1 MTEQVH
7 SLQLKIDAAAAE
19 AGSKRFTAALSAV
32 KKAVSDLDRAADGT
46 FAKLANHRPEFDVTP
61 LRAAATEAN
70 RLSTAL
76 TGAGSASDRAAATIQ
91 RTALASAS
99 AVRMAEQA
107 TQRLA
112 LRMGDLGDTQGVASL
127 NAALAQMK
135 AQLVNATST
144 LDVRRAKS
152 QFDDLRSGLLQATVA
167 AEYAQGE
174 QAQLAR
180 ELEQTGR
187 AAQQQAEALS
197 RLRAAHDPLFAASQ
211 RYSTALSEVD
221 SLVSANMVSEAQ
233 AAAMRERAAA
243 TYLAMGS
250 AADTFAGQ
258 ARNGAMAA
266 QQVGFQLN
274 DIGVMLAGG
283 MSPLSIA
290 VTQGTQL
297 AQTFQ
302 GLKGSTSILSTLAGG
317 FAAMFSPV
325 SLVTIGVIALG
336 TAIVQWMTSGSDS
349 TKDFATALG
358 DADSAISS
366 MRQATDTLA
375 GATLGSLAEGYGRV
389 NAELQTH
396 LEKLQEIARIEAT
409 RATADAFAAVGSDY
423 LGGWLTT
430 DVDDMRIAFETTND
444 QARVLL
450 SMLDQIKAART
461 FEEQFAAVQKMRT
474 EVESVT
480 GGLKNAEGGALAF
493 LMQLIKA
500 EDAGIRLKA
509 ATDGTAGAADN
520 ASGAA
525 SGLAYTIGT
534 AADEAARLLSL
545 LNGVPGALAV
555 MGKSVEGQI
564 ASIRAQNRALSLEL
578 SEGLSS
584 AAANRR
590 VQLETMISTAGE
602 RGQRITPD
610 AIAAEWVKINELDAA
625 AKETERLRN
634 QITEKNRPARSAG
647 GGRGGG
653 GGSRVAELTEEQ
665 KATEELNTTLTERL
679 TSLEQERLVLELVA
693 SGQFQTAEAAQL
705 FAEAMTAGGGAV
717 DAQTTAMIQQIDAAA
732 KLNEELKK
740 LATDPVKDWMDSVP
754 NWIEA
759 GKQIEMGAINSL
771 RDSIADMIK
780 TGKLDFESLGEAI
793 LGVFADVVSDK
804 AVKELLTLFG
814 RGETG
819 SGGWLGGLFGDL
831 FASQGDSDVAGMVNG
846 GTQAGAVIGNS
857 MIQAGQVV
865 SQQLAAA
872 MTQGGMQAGASAQ
885 SGLAAGSVN
894 VRTAAQTGLAVGSA
908 NIRTAATSSAPVLA
922 QGVVQGAQQGAPILG
937 QGVAMGAVG
946 GGGGFLSGIGG
957 VGGLVGMILPGLFS
971 EGGYS
976 TSPVASAMVPAAA
989 FQRAPHF
996 SEGGITSGGIPAV
1009 LHPNEAVI
1017 PLSRGR
1023 KIPVEMGDSAG
1034 GGDKI
1039 VTQHMTFNIQT
1050 PDADGMRRSQKRIAA
1065 DMAAAGQRAMRTEH

>member
-61 LRAAATEAN
+61 LRAATTEAN

-76 TGAGSASDRAAATIQ
+76 AGTGSASDRAAATIQ

-99 AVRMAEQA
+99 AVRLAEQA

-127 NAALAQMK
+127 NSALAQMK
-135 AQLVNATST
+135 ASLVNATST

-197 RLRAAHDPLFAASQ
+197 RLRAAHDLLFAASQ
-211 RYSTALSEVD
+211 RYATALSEID

-233 AAAMRERAAA
+233 ASAMRERAAA

-336 TAIVQWMTSGSDS
+336 AAIVQWMTSGSDA

-500 EDAGIRLKA
+500 EDAGLRLKA

-534 AADEAARLLSL
+534 AADEAARLLMN
-545 LNGVPGALAV
+545 LNSVPGALAV

-634 QITEKNRPARSAG
+634 QITEKNRPARSAGGG

-771 RDSIADMIK
+771 RDSISEMIK

-894 VRTAAQTGLAVGSA
+894 VRTAAQTGLAMGA
-908 NIRTAATSSAPVLA
+908 NSVRVAATTAGPVLG
-922 QGVVQGAQQGAPILG
+922 QGVVQGAQAGAPILA
-937 QGVAMGAVG
+937 QGVAAGAQSGGILSGVG
-946 GGGGFLSGIGG
+946 GI
-957 VGGLVGMILPGLFS
+957 GGLVGMILPGLFS

-989 FQRAPHF
+989 FHHAPHF
-996 SEGGITSGGIPAV
+996 SEGGLTSGGIPAV

-1023 KIPVEMGDSAG
+1023 KIPVEMGETAG
-1034 GGDKI
+1034 GTI
-1039 VTQHMTFNIQT
+1039 IHAPQTINIQT
-1050 PDADGMRRSQKRIAA
+1050 PDADSFRRSQKQIAA
-1065 DMAAAGQRAMRTEH
+1065 YMARAGQRAVSQNG

>member
-1 MTEQVH
+1 MTEQIH
-7 SLQLKIDAAAAE
+7 TLALKIDAAQAE

-61 LRAAATEAN
+61 LRAATTEAN

-76 TGAGSASDRAAATIQ
+76 TGAGGASDRAAATIQ

-135 AQLVNATST
+135 TQLVDATST

-211 RYSTALSEVD
+211 RYSTALSEID
-221 SLVSANMVSEAQ
+221 SLVAANMVSEAQ

-258 ARNGAMAA
+258 AHNGAMAA

-336 TAIVQWMTSGSDS
+336 AAIVQWMTSGSDS

-409 RATADAFAAVGSDY
+409 RATADAFAAVGSEY

-450 SMLDQIKAART
+450 RMLDQIKAART

-500 EDAGIRLKA
+500 EDAGLRLKA

-534 AADEAARLLSL
+534 AADEAARLLMN
-545 LNGVPGALAV
+545 LNSVPSALAT

-564 ASIRAQNRALSLEL
+564 ASIRAQNRALSIEL

-634 QITEKNRPARSAG
+634 QITEKNRPARSAGGG

-717 DAQTTAMIQQIDAAA
+717 DAQTAAMIQQIDAAA

-771 RDSIADMIK
+771 RDSISEMIK

-894 VRTAAQTGLAVGSA
+894 VRTAAQTGLAVGST

-922 QGVVQGAQQGAPILG
+922 QGVVSGAQQGAPILG
-937 QGVAMGAVG
+937 QGVAMAAAG
-946 GGGGFLSGIGG
+946 GGGGFLSSIGG
-957 VGGLVGMILPGLFS
+957 VGGLLSMALGAFS
-971 EGGYS
+971 EGGLS
-976 TSPVASAMVPAAA
+976 TSPVGFASMPASA
-989 FQRAPHF
+989 FRHAPHF
-996 SEGGITSGGIPAV
+996 AQGTANTSGIPAV

-1023 KIPVEMGDSAG
+1023 KIPVEMGETAG
-1034 GGDKI
+1034 G
-1039 VTQHMTFNIQT
+1039 TNINAPQYITINT
-1050 PDADGMRRSQKRIAA
+1050 PDADSFRRSQKQIAA
-1065 DMAAAGQRAMRTEH
+1065 DMARAGQRAVSQNG

>member
-1 MTEQVH
+1 LEQTH
-7 SLQLKIDAAAAE
+7 ELRLKIDATAAQ
-19 AGSKRFTAALSAV
+19 AGAKQFSAALSAV

-46 FAKLANHRPEFDVTP
+46 FSKLANHRPEFDVTP
-61 LRAAATEAN
+61 LRAATTEAN

-127 NAALAQMK
+127 NSALAQMK
-135 AQLVNATST
+135 ASLVNATST

-211 RYSTALSEVD
+211 RYSTALSEID
-221 SLVSANMVSEAQ
+221 SLVAANMVSEAQ
-233 AAAMRERAAA
+233 ASAMRERAAA

-336 TAIVQWMTSGSDS
+336 AAIVQWMTSGSDA
-349 TKDFATALG
+349 TKDFASAMAE
-358 DADSAISS
+358 ADSAISNL
-366 MRQATDTLA
+366 RQVTDTFA
-375 GATLGSLAEGYGRV
+375 GVTLGSMVEGYGRV

-396 LEKLQEIARIEAT
+396 IEKLMEIARLEAVQKT
-409 RATADAFAAVGSDY
+409 TGEFNALGQEY

-461 FEEQFAAVQKMRT
+461 FEEQFAAVQKMRA

-500 EDAGIRLKA
+500 EDAGLRLKA

-534 AADEAARLLSL
+534 AADEAARLLAN
-545 LNGVPGALAV
+545 LNSVPSALAT

-647 GGRGGG
+647 GGGGG
-653 GGSRVAELTEEQ
+653 GGGRTAALTEEQ
-665 KATEELNTTLTERL
+665 KATEELNSTLTERL

-717 DAQTTAMIQQIDAAA
+717 DAQTTAMIQQIDTAA

-771 RDSIADMIK
+771 RDSISEMIK
-780 TGKLDFESLGEAI
+780 TGKLDFEGLGEAI

-857 MIQAGQVV
+857 MITAGTQVAA
-865 SQQLAAA
+865 QIQAA
-872 MTQGGMQAGASAQ
+872 MTGAGAQAGMSVQ
-885 SGLAAGSVN
+885 SGLATGSVN
-894 VRTAAQTGLAVGSA
+894 VRTAAQTGLAMGA
-908 NIRTAATSSAPVLA
+908 NSVRVAATTAGPVLG
-922 QGVVQGAQQGAPILG
+922 QGVVQGAQAGAPILA
-937 QGVAMGAVG
+937 QGVAMGAAG
-946 GGGGFLSGIGG
+946 GGGGILSG
-957 VGGLVGMILPGLFS
+957 VGGFGGLMGMILPGLFS

-989 FQRAPHF
+989 FHHAPHF
-996 SEGGITSGGIPAV
+996 SEGGVTSGGIPAV

-1023 KIPVEMGDSAG
+1023 KIPVEMGETAG
-1034 GGDKI
+1034 GTI
-1039 VTQHMTFNIQT
+1039 IHAPQTINIQT
-1050 PDADGMRRSQKRIAA
+1050 PDADSFRRSQKQIAA
-1065 DMAAAGQRAMRTEH
+1065 DMARAGQRAVSQNG

>member
-1 MTEQVH
+1 MEQTH
-7 SLQLKIDAAAAE
+7 ELRLKIDAAAAE

-32 KKAVSDLDRAADGT
+32 KKAVQDLDRAADGT

-127 NAALAQMK
+127 NSALAQMK

-211 RYSTALSEVD
+211 RYATALSEID
-221 SLVSANMVSEAQ
+221 SLVAANILNEGQ
-233 AAAMRERAAA
+233 ANAARERAAA

-325 SLVTIGVIALG
+325 SFVTIGVIALG
-336 TAIVQWMTSGSDS
+336 AAIVQWMTSGSDA

-389 NAELQTH
+389 NAELQNH

-409 RATADAFAAVGSDY
+409 RKTADAFAAVGSEY

-474 EVESVT
+474 EVESIT

-500 EDAGIRLKA
+500 EDAGLRLKA
-509 ATDGTAGAADN
+509 ATDGTAGAADT

-534 AADEAARLLSL
+534 AADEAARLLMN
-545 LNGVPGALAV
+545 LNSVPGALAV

-564 ASIRAQNRALSLEL
+564 ASIRAQNRALSIEL

-590 VQLETMISTAGE
+590 VQLETMISAAGE

-610 AIAAEWVKINELDAA
+610 AIAAEWMKINELDAA

-647 GGRGGG
+647 GGGGRGGG
-653 GGSRVAELTEEQ
+653 GGGRTAALTEEQ
-665 KATEELNTTLTERL
+665 KATEELNNTLTERL

-740 LATDPVKDWMDSVP
+740 LATDPVKDWMESVP

-780 TGKLDFESLGEAI
+780 TGKLDFEGLGETI

-804 AVKELLTLFG
+804 AVKELLSLFG

-885 SGLAAGSVN
+885 SGLATGSVN
-894 VRTAAQTGLAVGSA
+894 VRTAAQTGLAMGA
-908 NIRTAATSSAPVLA
+908 NSVRVAATTAGPVLG
-922 QGVVQGAQQGAPILG
+922 QGVVQGAQAGAPILA
-937 QGVAMGAVG
+937 QGVAAGAQSGGILSGVG
-946 GGGGFLSGIGG
+946 GI
-957 VGGLVGMILPGLFS
+957 GGLVGMILPGLFS

-989 FQRAPHF
+989 FHHAPHF
-996 SEGGITSGGIPAV
+996 SEGGVTSGGIPAV

-1023 KIPVEMGDSAG
+1023 KVPVEMGETAG
-1034 GGDKI
+1034 GTI
-1039 VTQHMTFNIQT
+1039 IHAPQTINIQT
-1050 PDADGMRRSQKRIAA
+1050 PDADSFRRSQKQIAA
-1065 DMAAAGQRAMRTEH
+1065 DMARAGQRAVSQNG

>member
-1 MTEQVH
+1 MTEAVH

-46 FAKLANHRPEFDVTP
+46 FAKLANHKPQFDVAP
-61 LRAAATEAN
+61 LTRATTEAN

-76 TGAGSASDRAAATIQ
+76 AGTGSASDRAAATIQ

-127 NAALAQMK
+127 NSALAQMK
-135 AQLVNATST
+135 VSLVNATST

-211 RYSTALSEVD
+211 RYATALSEID
-221 SLVSANMVSEAQ
+221 SLVAANMVSEAQ
-233 AAAMRERAAA
+233 ASAMRERAAA

-336 TAIVQWMTSGSDS
+336 AAIVQWMTSGSDA
-349 TKDFATALG
+349 TKDFATALA

-396 LEKLQEIARIEAT
+396 LEKLQEISRIEAT
-409 RATADAFAAVGSDY
+409 RATADAFTAVGSEY

-450 SMLDQIKAART
+450 RMLDQIKAART

-534 AADEAARLLSL
+534 AADEAARLLMN
-545 LNGVPGALAV
+545 LNSVPGALAV

-590 VQLETMISTAGE
+590 VQLETMVTTANE

-610 AIAAEWVKINELDAA
+610 AIAAEWMKINELDAA
-625 AKETERLRN
+625 AKETEQLRN
-634 QITEKNRPARSAG
+634 QITERNRPARSAG
-647 GGRGGG
+647 GGGGG
-653 GGSRVAELTEEQ
+653 RRTAALTEEQ

-679 TSLEQERLVLELVA
+679 TSLEQERLALELVA

-717 DAQTTAMIQQIDAAA
+717 DAQTAAMIAQIDAAA

-872 MTQGGMQAGASAQ
+872 MAQGGMQAGASAQ

-908 NIRTAATSSAPVLA
+908 NIHTAATSSAPVLA
-922 QGVVQGAQQGAPILG
+922 QGVVSGAQQGAPILG
-937 QGVAMGAVG
+937 QGVAMGAAG
-946 GGGGFLSGIGG
+946 GGGASC
-957 VGGLVGMILPGLFS
+957 P
-971 EGGYS
+971 
-976 TSPVASAMVPAAA
+976 ASAE
-989 FQRAPHF
+989 
-996 SEGGITSGGIPAV
+996 SAV
-1009 LHPNEAVI
+1009 
-1017 PLSRGR
+1017 
-1023 KIPVEMGDSAG
+1023 
-1034 GGDKI
+1034 
-1039 VTQHMTFNIQT
+1039 F
-1050 PDADGMRRSQKRIAA
+1050 
-1065 DMAAAGQRAMRTEH
+1065 

>member
-61 LRAAATEAN
+61 LRAATTEAN

-127 NAALAQMK
+127 NSALAQMK
-135 AQLVNATST
+135 ASLVDATST

-167 AEYAQGE
+167 AEYAKGE
-174 QAQLAR
+174 QVQLAR

-211 RYSTALSEVD
+211 RYATALSEID
-221 SLVSANMVSEAQ
+221 SLVAANILNEGQ
-233 AAAMRERAAA
+233 ANAARERAAA
-243 TYLAMGS
+243 SYLAMGS

-336 TAIVQWMTSGSDS
+336 AAIVQWMTSGSDA

-366 MRQATDTLA
+366 MRQATDALA

-409 RATADAFAAVGSDY
+409 RATADAFAAVGSEY

-444 QARVLL
+444 HARVLL
-450 SMLDQIKAART
+450 GMLEQIKAART
-461 FEEQFAAVQKMRT
+461 FEEQFAAVQKMRA
-474 EVESVT
+474 EVESTT
-480 GGLKNAEGGALAF
+480 GGLERAEGGALAF

-500 EDAGIRLKA
+500 EDAGLRLKA

-520 ASGAA
+520 ASNAA

-534 AADEAARLLSL
+534 AADEAARLLMN
-545 LNGVPGALAV
+545 LNSVPGALAV

-564 ASIRAQNRALSLEL
+564 ASIRAQNRALSIEL

-610 AIAAEWVKINELDAA
+610 AIAAEWMKINELDAA

-634 QITEKNRPARSAG
+634 QITEKNRPARSAGG

-717 DAQTTAMIQQIDAAA
+717 DAQTTAMIQQIDTAA

-780 TGKLDFESLGEAI
+780 TGKLDFEGLGEAV
-793 LGVFADVVSDK
+793 LGVFAGVVSDK
-804 AVKELLTLFG
+804 AVKELLSLFG

-922 QGVVQGAQQGAPILG
+922 QGVVSGAQQGAPILG
-937 QGVAMGAVG
+937 QGVAMGAAG

-957 VGGLVGMILPGLFS
+957 VGGLLTMALGAFS
-971 EGGYS
+971 EGGLS
-976 TSPVASAMVPAAA
+976 TSPVGFASMPASA
-989 FQRAPHF
+989 FRHAPHF
-996 SEGGITSGGIPAV
+996 AQGTPNTSGIPAV

-1034 GGDKI
+1034 GGTI
-1039 VTQHMTFNIQT
+1039 INAPQTININT
-1050 PDADGMRRSQKRIAA
+1050 PDADSFRRSQKQIAA
-1065 DMAAAGQRAMRTEH
+1065 DMARAGQRAVSQNG

>member
-1 MTEQVH
+1 MTEAVH

-61 LRAAATEAN
+61 LRAATTEAN

-112 LRMGDLGDTQGVASL
+112 LRMGDLGDTHGVASL
-127 NAALAQMK
+127 NSALAQMK
-135 AQLVNATST
+135 AQLVDATST

-211 RYSTALSEVD
+211 RYATALSEID

-258 ARNGAMAA
+258 AHNGAMAA

-336 TAIVQWMTSGSDS
+336 AAIVQWMTSGSDA

-409 RATADAFAAVGSDY
+409 RATADAFAAVGSEY

-430 DVDDMRIAFETTND
+430 DVDDMRIAFQTTND
-444 QARVLL
+444 EARVLL
-450 SMLDQIKAART
+450 RMLDQIKAART

-500 EDAGIRLKA
+500 EDAGLRLKA

-534 AADEAARLLSL
+534 AADEAARLLMN
-545 LNGVPGALAV
+545 LNSVPSALAT

-564 ASIRAQNRALSLEL
+564 ASIRAQNRALSIEL

-590 VQLETMISTAGE
+590 VQLETMVSTAGE

-610 AIAAEWVKINELDAA
+610 AIAAEWMKINELDAA

-647 GGRGGG
+647 GGGGG
-653 GGSRVAELTEEQ
+653 GGGRTAALTEEQ
-665 KATEELNTTLTERL
+665 KATEELNTTLTGRL
-679 TSLEQERLVLELVA
+679 TSLQQERLVLELVA

-717 DAQTTAMIQQIDAAA
+717 DAQTTAMIAQIDAAA

-804 AVKELLTLFG
+804 AVKELLSLFG

-857 MIQAGQVV
+857 MITAGTQVAA
-865 SQQLAAA
+865 QIQAA
-872 MTQGGMQAGASAQ
+872 MTGAGAQAGMSVQ
-885 SGLAAGSVN
+885 SGLATGSVN
-894 VRTAAQTGLAVGSA
+894 VRTAAQTGLAMGA
-908 NIRTAATSSAPVLA
+908 NSVRVAATTAGPVLG
-922 QGVVQGAQQGAPILG
+922 QGVVQGAQAGAPILA
-937 QGVAMGAVG
+937 QGVAAGAQSG
-946 GGGGFLSGIGG
+946 GILSG
-957 VGGLVGMILPGLFS
+957 VGGFGGLMGMILPGLFS

-1023 KIPVEMGDSAG
+1023 KIPVEMGEAAG
-1034 GGDKI
+1034 G
-1039 VTQHMTFNIQT
+1039 TNINAPQYITINT
-1050 PDADGMRRSQKRIAA
+1050 PDADSFRRSQKQIAA
-1065 DMAAAGQRAMRTEH
+1065 DMARAGQRAVSQNG

>member
-61 LRAAATEAN
+61 LRAATTEAN

-76 TGAGSASDRAAATIQ
+76 AGTGSASDRAAATIQ

-99 AVRMAEQA
+99 AVRLAEQA

-135 AQLVNATST
+135 TQLVDATST

-211 RYSTALSEVD
+211 RYSTALSEID

-233 AAAMRERAAA
+233 ASAMRERAAA

-336 TAIVQWMTSGSDS
+336 AAIVQWMTSGSDS
-349 TKDFATALG
+349 TQDFASALAE
-358 DADSAISS
+358 ADSAISNL
-366 MRQATDTLA
+366 RQVTDTFA
-375 GATLGSLAEGYGRV
+375 GVTIGSMVEGYGRV
-389 NAELQTH
+389 NAELQSH
-396 LEKLQEIARIEAT
+396 IDKLIEIARLEAVQKT
-409 RATADAFAAVGSDY
+409 TNDFNTLGGEY
-423 LGGWLTT
+423 LGGFLTT
-430 DVDDMRIAFETTND
+430 DVDDMRIAFETTN
-444 QARVLL
+444 
-450 SMLDQIKAART
+450 
-461 FEEQFAAVQKMRT
+461 
-474 EVESVT
+474 
-480 GGLKNAEGGALAF
+480 
-493 LMQLIKA
+493 
-500 EDAGIRLKA
+500 GI
-509 ATDGTAGAADN
+509 
-520 ASGAA
+520 
-525 SGLAYTIGT
+525 
-534 AADEAARLLSL
+534 
-545 LNGVPGALAV
+545 
-555 MGKSVEGQI
+555 
-564 ASIRAQNRALSLEL
+564 
-578 SEGLSS
+578 LSS
-584 AAANRR
+584 
-590 VQLETMISTAGE
+590 
-602 RGQRITPD
+602 
-610 AIAAEWVKINELDAA
+610 
-625 AKETERLRN
+625 
-634 QITEKNRPARSAG
+634 
-647 GGRGGG
+647 
-653 GGSRVAELTEEQ
+653 
-665 KATEELNTTLTERL
+665 
-679 TSLEQERLVLELVA
+679 
-693 SGQFQTAEAAQL
+693 
-705 FAEAMTAGGGAV
+705 
-717 DAQTTAMIQQIDAAA
+717 
-732 KLNEELKK
+732 
-740 LATDPVKDWMDSVP
+740 
-754 NWIEA
+754 
-759 GKQIEMGAINSL
+759 
-771 RDSIADMIK
+771 
-780 TGKLDFESLGEAI
+780 
-793 LGVFADVVSDK
+793 
-804 AVKELLTLFG
+804 
-814 RGETG
+814 
-819 SGGWLGGLFGDL
+819 
-831 FASQGDSDVAGMVNG
+831 
-846 GTQAGAVIGNS
+846 
-857 MIQAGQVV
+857 
-865 SQQLAAA
+865 
-872 MTQGGMQAGASAQ
+872 
-885 SGLAAGSVN
+885 
-894 VRTAAQTGLAVGSA
+894 
-908 NIRTAATSSAPVLA
+908 
-922 QGVVQGAQQGAPILG
+922 
-937 QGVAMGAVG
+937 
-946 GGGGFLSGIGG
+946 IGG
-957 VGGLVGMILPGLFS
+957 VGGLLSMALGAFS
-971 EGGYS
+971 EGGVS
-976 TSPVASAMVPAAA
+976 TSPVGFASMPASA
-989 FQRAPHF
+989 FRHAPHF
-996 SEGGITSGGIPAV
+996 AQGTPNTSGIPAV

-1034 GGDKI
+1034 GGTI
-1039 VTQHMTFNIQT
+1039 IHAPQTINIQT
-1050 PDADGMRRSQKRIAA
+1050 PDADSFRRSQKQIAA
-1065 DMAAAGQRAMRTEH
+1065 DMARAGQRAVSQNG

>member
-1 MTEQVH
+1 MTEAVH

-19 AGSKRFTAALSAV
+19 AGSKRFSSALSAV
-32 KKAVSDLDRAADGT
+32 KKAVQDLDRAADGT

-61 LRAAATEAN
+61 LRAATTEAN

-76 TGAGSASDRAAATIQ
+76 TGTGSASDRAAATIQ
-91 RTALASAS
+91 RTALSSAS

-127 NAALAQMK
+127 NSALAQMK

-152 QFDDLRSGLLQATVA
+152 QFDDLRSGLLQTTVA
-167 AEYAQGE
+167 AEYAKGE
-174 QAQLAR
+174 QGQLAR

-211 RYSTALSEVD
+211 RYATALSEID

-233 AAAMRERAAA
+233 ASAMRERAAA

-325 SLVTIGVIALG
+325 SLVTVGVIALG
-336 TAIVQWMTSGSDS
+336 AAIVQWMTSGSDA

-409 RATADAFAAVGSDY
+409 RATADAFASVGSEY

-500 EDAGIRLKA
+500 EDAGLRLKA

-534 AADEAARLLSL
+534 AADEAARLLMN
-545 LNGVPGALAV
+545 LNSVPGALAV

-564 ASIRAQNRALSLEL
+564 ASIRAQNRALSIEL

-610 AIAAEWVKINELDAA
+610 AIAAEWMKINELDAA

-647 GGRGGG
+647 GGGGRGG

-717 DAQTTAMIQQIDAAA
+717 DAQTTAMIQQIDTAA

-831 FASQGDSDVAGMVNG
+831 FASQGDSGVAGMVNG

-857 MIQAGQVV
+857 MITAGTQVAA
-865 SQQLAAA
+865 QIQAA
-872 MTQGGMQAGASAQ
+872 MTGAGAQAGMSVQ
-885 SGLAAGSVN
+885 SGLATGSVN
-894 VRTAAQTGLAVGSA
+894 VRTAAQTGLAMGA
-908 NIRTAATSSAPVLA
+908 NSVRVAATTAGPVLG
-922 QGVVQGAQQGAPILG
+922 QGVVQGAQAGAPILA
-937 QGVAMGAVG
+937 QGVAAGAQSG
-946 GGGGFLSGIGG
+946 GILSG
-957 VGGLVGMILPGLFS
+957 VGGFGGLMGMILPGLFS

-989 FQRAPHF
+989 FHRAPHF

-1023 KIPVEMGDSAG
+1023 KIPVEMGETAG
-1034 GGDKI
+1034 GTI
-1039 VTQHMTFNIQT
+1039 IHAPQTINIQT
-1050 PDADGMRRSQKRIAA
+1050 PDADSFRRSQKQIAA
-1065 DMAAAGQRAMRTEH
+1065 DMARAGQRAVSQNG

>member
-1 MTEQVH
+1 MTEAVH

-19 AGSKRFTAALSAV
+19 AGAKRFTAALSAV

-61 LRAAATEAN
+61 LRAATTEAN

-112 LRMGDLGDTQGVASL
+112 LRMGDLGDTHGVASL
-127 NAALAQMK
+127 NSALAQMK
-135 AQLVNATST
+135 AQLVDATST

-211 RYSTALSEVD
+211 RYATALSEID

-258 ARNGAMAA
+258 AHNGAMAA

-336 TAIVQWMTSGSDS
+336 AAIVQWMTSGSDS
-349 TKDFATALG
+349 TQDFASALAE
-358 DADSAISS
+358 ADSAISNL
-366 MRQATDTLA
+366 RQVTDTFA
-375 GATLGSLAEGYGRV
+375 GVTIGSMVEGYGRV
-389 NAELQTH
+389 NAELQSH
-396 LEKLQEIARIEAT
+396 IDKLIEIARLEAVQKT
-409 RATADAFAAVGSDY
+409 TNDFNTLGGEY
-423 LGGWLTT
+423 LGGFLTT
-430 DVDDMRIAFETTND
+430 DVDDMRIAFQTTND
-444 QARVLL
+444 EARVLL

-461 FEEQFAAVQKMRT
+461 FEEQFAAVQKMRA

-500 EDAGIRLKA
+500 EDAGLRLKA

-534 AADEAARLLSL
+534 AADEAARLLMN
-545 LNGVPGALAV
+545 LNSVPSALAT

-590 VQLETMISTAGE
+590 VQLETMVSTAGE

-610 AIAAEWVKINELDAA
+610 AIAAEWMKINELDAA

-647 GGRGGG
+647 GGGGRGGG
-653 GGSRVAELTEEQ
+653 GRASALKEEETALDRLKKSVEDRVLG
-665 KATEELNTTLTERL
+665 LNSENAAL
-679 TSLEQERLVLELVA
+679 QLVI
-693 SGQFQTAEAAQL
+693 SGQVDSVETAKL
-705 FAEAMTAGGGAV
+705 MVDAMTASGGAV

-780 TGKLDFESLGEAI
+780 TGKLDFEGLGEAV

-804 AVKELLTLFG
+804 AVKELLSLFG

-857 MIQAGQVV
+857 MITAGTQVAA
-865 SQQLAAA
+865 QIQAA
-872 MTQGGMQAGASAQ
+872 MTGAGAQAGMSVQ
-885 SGLAAGSVN
+885 SGLATGSVN
-894 VRTAAQTGLAVGSA
+894 VRTAAQTGLAMGA
-908 NIRTAATSSAPVLA
+908 NSVRVAATTAGPVLG
-922 QGVVQGAQQGAPILG
+922 QGVVQGAQAGAPILA
-937 QGVAMGAVG
+937 QGVAAGAQSGGVLSGVG
-946 GGGGFLSGIGG
+946 GI
-957 VGGLVGMILPGLFS
+957 GGLVGMILPGLFS

-989 FQRAPHF
+989 FHHAPHF
-996 SEGGITSGGIPAV
+996 SEGGLTSGGIPAV

-1023 KIPVEMGDSAG
+1023 KIPVEMGDNAG
-1034 GGDKI
+1034 GGTI
-1039 VTQHMTFNIQT
+1039 IHAPQTINIQT
-1050 PDADGMRRSQKRIAA
+1050 PDADSFRRSQKQIAA
-1065 DMAAAGQRAMRTEH
+1065 DMARAGQRAVSQNG

>member
-1 MTEQVH
+1 M
-7 SLQLKIDAAAAE
+7 
-19 AGSKRFTAALSAV
+19 SKY
-32 KKAVSDLDRAADGT
+32 RAADGT
-46 FAKLANHRPEFDVTP
+46 FANLANHRPEFDVTP
-61 LRAAATEAN
+61 LRAATTEAN

-99 AVRMAEQA
+99 AVRMAELA

-135 AQLVNATST
+135 TSLVNATST

-211 RYSTALSEVD
+211 RYATALSEID

-233 AAAMRERAAA
+233 ASAMQERAAQ

-274 DIGVMLAGG
+274 DIGVMLDGG

-297 AQTFQ
+297 AQTFL

-325 SLVTIGVIALG
+325 SLVTVGVIALG
-336 TAIVQWMTSGSDS
+336 AAIVQWMTSGSGA
-349 TKDFATALG
+349 TKDFASAMAE
-358 DADSAISS
+358 ADSAISNL
-366 MRQATDTLA
+366 RQVTDTFA
-375 GATLGSLAEGYGRV
+375 GVTLGSMDDGYGRV

-396 LEKLQEIARIEAT
+396 IEKLKAIARLEAVQKT
-409 RATADAFAAVGSDY
+409 SGEFNALGQEY
-423 LGGWLTT
+423 LGGFLTS
-430 DVDDMRIAFETTND
+430 DIDDMRIAFSTTND
-444 QARVLL
+444 EARVLL
-450 SMLDQIKAART
+450 RLLDQIKAART

-474 EVESVT
+474 EVESIT
-480 GGLKNAEGGALAF
+480 GGLERAEGGALAF

-500 EDAGIRLKA
+500 EDAGLRLKV

-534 AADEAARLLSL
+534 AADEAARLLMN
-545 LNGVPGALAV
+545 LNSVPSALAT
-555 MGKSVEGQI
+555 MGNGLEGQI

-590 VQLETMISTAGE
+590 VQLETMITTAGE
-602 RGQRITPD
+602 RGQRITPE

-647 GGRGGG
+647 GGGRGGG

-665 KATEELNTTLTERL
+665 KATEELNSTLTERL
-679 TSLEQERLVLELVA
+679 TSLEQERMVLELVA

-717 DAQTTAMIQQIDAAA
+717 DAQTTAMIAQIDAAA

-771 RDSIADMIK
+771 PDSISEMIK

-804 AVKELLTLFG
+804 AVKELLTIFG
-814 RGETG
+814 REETG

-831 FASQGDSDVAGMVNG
+831 FASQEDSDVAGMVNG

-857 MIQAGQVV
+857 MITAGTQVAA
-865 SQQLAAA
+865 QIQAA
-872 MTQGGMQAGASAQ
+872 MTGAGAQAGMSVQ
-885 SGLAAGSVN
+885 LGLATGSVN
-894 VRTAAQTGLAVGSA
+894 VRTAAQTGLAMGA
-908 NIRTAATSSAPVLA
+908 NSVRVAASSAGPVLG
-922 QGVVQGAQQGAPILG
+922 QGVVQGAQAGAPILA
-937 QGVAMGAVG
+937 QGVAAGAQSG
-946 GGGGFLSGIGG
+946 GILSG
-957 VGGLVGMILPGLFS
+957 VGGFGGLMGMILPGLFS

-989 FQRAPHF
+989 FHHAPHF
-996 SEGGITSGGIPAV
+996 SEGGITSGGISAV

-1023 KIPVEMGDSAG
+1023 KIPVEIGDSAG
-1034 GGDKI
+1034 GGTI
-1039 VTQHMTFNIQT
+1039 IHAPQTININT
-1050 PDADGMRRSQKRIAA
+1050 LDADSFRRSQKQIAA
-1065 DMAAAGQRAMRTEH
+1065 DMARAGQRAVSQNG

>member
-1 MTEQVH
+1 MTEAVH

-19 AGSKRFTAALSAV
+19 SGAKRFSAALSAV
-32 KKAVSDLDRAADGT
+32 KKAVADLDRAADGT
-46 FAKLANHRPEFDVTP
+46 FSKLSKHRPEFDVTP
-61 LRAAATEAN
+61 LRAATTEAN

-76 TGAGSASDRAAATIQ
+76 AGTGSASDRAAATIQ

-127 NAALAQMK
+127 NSALAQMK
-135 AQLVNATST
+135 DSLVNATST

-167 AEYAQGE
+167 AEFAQGE

-211 RYSTALSEVD
+211 RYATALSEID

-233 AAAMRERAAA
+233 ASAMRERAAQ

-336 TAIVQWMTSGSDS
+336 AAIVQWMTSGSDA

-366 MRQATDTLA
+366 MRQATDTLT

-409 RATADAFAAVGSDY
+409 RATADAFAAVGNEY

-444 QARVLL
+444 EARVLL

-534 AADEAARLLSL
+534 AADEAARLLMN
-545 LNGVPGALAV
+545 LNSVPGALAV

-590 VQLETMISTAGE
+590 VQLETMVTTANE

-647 GGRGGG
+647 GGGGG
-653 GGSRVAELTEEQ
+653 GGGRTAALTEEQ

-679 TSLEQERLVLELVA
+679 ISLEQERLALELVA
-693 SGQFQTAEAAQL
+693 SGQFETAEAAQL
-705 FAEAMTAGGGAV
+705 MAQAMTAGGGAV

-771 RDSIADMIK
+771 RDSIADMIE
-780 TGKLDFESLGEAI
+780 TGKLDFESLGEAV

-831 FASQGDSDVAGMVNG
+831 FASQGDSDVAGMMQG

-857 MIQAGQVV
+857 MITAGTQVAA
-865 SQQLAAA
+865 QIQAA
-872 MTQGGMQAGASAQ
+872 MTGAGAQAGMSVQ
-885 SGLAAGSVN
+885 SGLATGSVN
-894 VRTAAQTGLAVGSA
+894 VRTAAQTGLAMGA
-908 NIRTAATSSAPVLA
+908 NSVRVAATTAGPVLG
-922 QGVVQGAQQGAPILG
+922 QGVVQGAQAGAPILA
-937 QGVAMGAVG
+937 QGVAAGAQG
-946 GGGGFLSGIGG
+946 GGILSGMGG
-957 VGGLVGMILPGLFS
+957 IGGLVGMILPGLFS

-989 FQRAPHF
+989 FRHAPHF
-996 SEGGITSGGIPAV
+996 SEGGVTSGGIPAV

-1034 GGDKI
+1034 GGTI
-1039 VTQHMTFNIQT
+1039 IHAPQTINIQT
-1050 PDADGMRRSQKRIAA
+1050 PDADSFRRSQKQIAA
-1065 DMAAAGQRAMRTEH
+1065 DMARAGQRAVSQNG

>member
-1 MTEQVH
+1 MTDQVH

-61 LRAAATEAN
+61 LRTATSEAN
-70 RLSTAL
+70 RLSNAL
-76 TGAGSASDRAAATIQ
+76 TGASSASDRAATTIQ

-112 LRMGDLGDTQGVASL
+112 LRMGDLGDNQGVASL
-127 NAALAQMK
+127 NSALAQMK
-135 AQLVNATST
+135 ASLVNATST

-211 RYSTALSEVD
+211 RYSTALSEID
-221 SLVSANMVSEAQ
+221 SLVAANMVSEAQ
-233 AAAMRERAAA
+233 ASSMRERAAA

-302 GLKGSTSILSTLAGG
+302 GLRGSTSILSTLAGG
-317 FAAMFSPV
+317 FAAMVSPV

-336 TAIVQWMTSGSDS
+336 AALVQWMTSGSTS

-366 MRQATDTLA
+366 IRQATDTLA

-389 NAELQTH
+389 NAQLQTH
-396 LEKLQEIARIEAT
+396 LQKLQEIARIEAARVT
-409 RATADAFAAVGSDY
+409 TDAFAAVGSEY

-430 DVDDMRIAFETTND
+430 DVDDMRIAFGTTND
-444 QARVLL
+444 QARALL
-450 SMLDQIKAART
+450 AMLDKIKSART
-461 FEEQFAAVQKMRT
+461 FEDQFAAVQKMRA

-480 GGLKNAEGGALAF
+480 GGLKNSEGGARAF
-493 LMQLIKA
+493 LIQLIKA

-509 ATDGTAGAADN
+509 ATDGTGAAAGN

-525 SGLAYTIGT
+525 SGLAFTIGT
-534 AADEAARLLSL
+534 AADEAARLLAN
-545 LNGVPGALAV
+545 LNSVPSALAT

-564 ASIRAQNRALSLEL
+564 ASIRAQNRALNLEL

-590 VQLETMISTAGE
+590 VQLETMITTAGE

-625 AKETERLRN
+625 AKEQERLRK
-634 QITEKNRPARSAG
+634 QITEQNRPARSAG
-647 GGRGGG
+647 AGGKRVEELGDE
-653 GGSRVAELTEEQ
+653 SRQLSKLSKQMNDRIFAIERENAALNLLAQGQARTKEGAELM
-665 KATEELNTTLTERL
+665 AMA
-679 TSLEQERLVLELVA
+679 LETN
-693 SGQFQTAEAAQL
+693 G
-705 FAEAMTAGGGAV
+705 
-717 DAQTTAMIQQIDAAA
+717 
-732 KLNEELKK
+732 
-740 LATDPVKDWMDSVP
+740 
-754 NWIEA
+754 
-759 GKQIEMGAINSL
+759 
-771 RDSIADMIK
+771 
-780 TGKLDFESLGEAI
+780 GKLDAATAAAIRNYEANVLLNQQLQRDAKNPFQDYIDGLPSAIEAAKQLKADLAQVMEGGLTDLFMGEFDAKKIVDSVRRSLAQMLAQRTMKMVFGNLFDTSGIAQASTAGAQQMNRAI
-793 LGVFADVVSDK
+793 V
-804 AVKELLTLFG
+804 
-814 RGETG
+814 TG
-819 SGGWLGGLFGDL
+819 SQQGAQMFAAAISGAAVPTGGMGGGFGGGFGLLGGLFSL
-831 FASQGDSDVAGMVNG
+831 F
-846 GTQAGAVIGNS
+846 
-857 MIQAGQVV
+857 
-865 SQQLAAA
+865 
-872 MTQGGMQAGASAQ
+872 
-885 SGLAAGSVN
+885 GLA
-894 VRTAAQTGLAVGSA
+894 
-908 NIRTAATSSAPVLA
+908 
-922 QGVVQGAQQGAPILG
+922 
-937 QGVAMGAVG
+937 
-946 GGGGFLSGIGG
+946 
-957 VGGLVGMILPGLFS
+957 

-976 TSPVASAMVPAAA
+976 DGPGMSTHMVSPAV
-989 FQRAPHF
+989 FRHAPHYAQ
-996 SEGGITSGGIPAV
+996 GTANTSGIPAV

-1017 PLSRGR
+1017 PLTKGRKVPVDMKQPDSAKEPGGDVLQTININTTVTVQGGDTSEETALAAARAVRDTIKVTVRQELADAMRYGGTANPRGR
-1023 KIPVEMGDSAG
+1023 
-1034 GGDKI
+1034 
-1039 VTQHMTFNIQT
+1039 
-1050 PDADGMRRSQKRIAA
+1050 
-1065 DMAAAGQRAMRTEH
+1065 

>member
-19 AGSKRFTAALSAV
+19 AGAKRFTAALSAV

-61 LRAAATEAN
+61 LRAATTEAN

-99 AVRMAEQA
+99 AVRLAEQA

-135 AQLVNATST
+135 TQLVGATST

-187 AAQQQAEALS
+187 AVQQQAEALS

-211 RYSTALSEVD
+211 RYATALSEID
-221 SLVSANMVSEAQ
+221 SLVAANMVSEAQ
-233 AAAMRERAAA
+233 ASAMRERAAQ

-317 FAAMFSPV
+317 FSAMFSPV

-336 TAIVQWMTSGSDS
+336 AAIVQWMTSGSDA

-409 RATADAFAAVGSDY
+409 RATADAFAAVGNEY

-444 QARVLL
+444 HARVLL
-450 SMLDQIKAART
+450 SMLEQIKAART
-461 FEEQFAAVQKMRT
+461 FEEQFAAVQKMRA
-474 EVESVT
+474 EVESTT
-480 GGLKNAEGGALAF
+480 GGLERAEGGALAF

-500 EDAGIRLKA
+500 EDAGLRLKA

-534 AADEAARLLSL
+534 AADEAARLLMN
-545 LNGVPGALAV
+545 LNSVPGALAV

-590 VQLETMISTAGE
+590 VQLETMITTAGE

-610 AIAAEWVKINELDAA
+610 AIAAEWMKINELDAA

-647 GGRGGG
+647 GGGGG
-653 GGSRVAELTEEQ
+653 GGRTAALTEEQ
-665 KATEELNTTLTERL
+665 KATEELNTTLSERL

-717 DAQTTAMIQQIDAAA
+717 DAQTAAMIAQIDAAA

-771 RDSIADMIK
+771 RDSISEMIK

-793 LGVFADVVSDK
+793 LGVFADVVSNK

-831 FASQGDSDVAGMVNG
+831 FASQGDSDVAGMVQG

-857 MIQAGQVV
+857 MITAGTQVAA
-865 SQQLAAA
+865 QIQAA
-872 MTQGGMQAGASAQ
+872 MTGAGAQAGMSVQ
-885 SGLAAGSVN
+885 SGLATGSVN
-894 VRTAAQTGLAVGSA
+894 VRTAAQTGLAMGA
-908 NIRTAATSSAPVLA
+908 NSVRVAATTAGPVLG
-922 QGVVQGAQQGAPILG
+922 QGVVQGAQAGAPILA
-937 QGVAMGAVG
+937 QGVAAGAQSG
-946 GGGGFLSGIGG
+946 GILSG
-957 VGGLVGMILPGLFS
+957 VGGFGGLMGMILPGLFS

-976 TSPVASAMVPAAA
+976 TSPVASAMVSAAA
-989 FQRAPHF
+989 FHHAPHF

-1023 KIPVEMGDSAG
+1023 KIPVEMGETAG
-1034 GGDKI
+1034 G
-1039 VTQHMTFNIQT
+1039 TNINAPQYITINT
-1050 PDADGMRRSQKRIAA
+1050 PDADSFRRSQKQIAA
-1065 DMAAAGQRAMRTEH
+1065 DMARAGQRAVSQNG